1 MLKTIPVQ
9 RTRELA
15 NGDVSPVLVGRSD
28 SRLRYHAQAMCLL
41 LDCFDRSKSNLSPEG
56 IKWKPLTSAHRC
68 VYVYSACRRMYTR
81 TLHSCS
87 QACSID
93 GTDGTENK
101 HLPSTETAQK
111 AKRKDLYIAGAHVGA
126 RPPKFEIA
134 VLVDIAV
141 CPATEQL
148 PLCLVATL
156 TTSTDQSMAKTTF
169 W

>member
-1 MLKTIPVQ
+1 MHTLTYMHTMTDRLHRRCVYCLI
-9 RTRELA
+9 
-15 NGDVSPVLVGRSD
+15 VL
-28 SRLRYHAQAMCLL
+28 
-41 LDCFDRSKSNLSPEG
+41 FRSKSNLSLEG
-56 IKWKPLTSAHRC
+56 IKWKTLMSAHRC

-111 AKRKDLYIAGAHVGA
+111 AKREYLYIADAHVGA

-134 VLVDIAV
+134 VLVDLAV
-141 CPATEQL
+141 CPAIEHF
-148 PLCLVATL
+148 PLCPVATL
-156 TTSTDQSMAKTTF
+156 TTSTNQSMTQTTF